1 MLKHCVGTLRVL
13 ASEMGQG
20 LNIKII
26 GIIGS
31 RGGIC
36 RDNRQKYWIELGHRC
51 CSADYGVFSTDCDVP
66 KLSMISILSLKVITL
81 KRLNVSSL
89 RACLRIDVFT
99 LSSFSAG

>member
-1 MLKHCVGTLRVL
+1 MLKHCIGTLPVS

-20 LNIKII
+20 LSIKII

-31 RGGIC
+31 RSGTC
-36 RDNRQKYWIELGHRC
+36 RDNRQQYWIELGHRC
-51 CSADYGVFSTDCDVP
+51 CSADYGVFSTGCDVP

-89 RACLRIDVFT
+89 RACLRIDAFT